1 MIEDSELLRRYV
13 ETGSEDAFAELVRR
27 NIGFVY
33 AAALRQLGGAAH
45 RAEEVTQ
52 TVFIDLARKA
62 AGLSR
67 RAELLG
73 WLHTSTHFAAAKL
86 KRTEQRRQEREQ
98 EAQMMNDRVMAGG
111 TEVDWE
117 RLRPVLDEAMHE
129 LSAGDREAVLM
140 RYFRGW
146 RFAEIGQR
154 LGLTEDAARMRVERA
169 LEKLRVAL
177 GRRRITSTTAALG
190 VILANQPTVAV
201 PAGLATTVASA
212 ALAGAAGSLVG
223 AATLFFMN
231 AKPMIGGV
239 LAVVMA
245 GVALYETNDARE
257 QRTAAAALGRER
269 DALQAQVREMQQRV
283 GVLEKRPAATP
294 PPARTMKEATA
305 FAMPPAAEADPG
317 VGRQG
322 GELYWVKGTPETAAR
337 AEQEQREFA
346 RRNIDYA
353 YAALCRWLQFTP
365 DQRERFTALMVERE
379 VSSGPLFR
387 AALAAARKQNPTIDR
402 TGIFEV
408 YESTKAQVMLEQQM
422 EVRRVFGDAAG
433 QAMERY
439 QATLPV
445 RMIANQ
451 LVSAFFDSTAPLSPS
466 QVDSLVE
473 VLARHAPGKV
483 GTVDPA
489 ELNPEAAAAEALARG
504 LLNAAQAAEMRKV
517 ATAWR
522 ATMLEARERSFSPTR

>member
-1 MIEDSELLRRYV
+1 
-13 ETGSEDAFAELVRR
+13 
-27 NIGFVY
+27 
-33 AAALRQLGGAAH
+33 
-45 RAEEVTQ
+45 
-52 TVFIDLARKA
+52 
-62 AGLSR
+62 
-67 RAELLG
+67 
-73 WLHTSTHFAAAKL
+73 
-86 KRTEQRRQEREQ
+86 
-98 EAQMMNDRVMAGG
+98 MMNDRVMAGG

-245 GVALYETNDARE
+245 GVALYETN
-257 QRTAAAALGRER
+257 